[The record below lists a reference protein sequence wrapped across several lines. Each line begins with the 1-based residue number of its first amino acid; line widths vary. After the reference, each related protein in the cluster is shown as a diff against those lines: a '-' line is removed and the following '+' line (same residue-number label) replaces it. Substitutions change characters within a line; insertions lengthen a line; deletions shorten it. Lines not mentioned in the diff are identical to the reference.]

1 MNKLYSKKNVLV
13 YTAVLA
19 SFSLSAYAFDTTE
32 IKNEQT
38 PFAKE
43 FTQLDTNADG
53 HLNQSE
59 AVKDS
64 FFNKQTFKNADKNAD
79 GLLVQSEYSEAKSK
93 ASQKKVE
100 QVVDDSVITAKA
112 KSKLL
117 AEESFKSLNI
127 SVETYEGN
135 VILSGFVNS
144 NELKVKATEIVSSIE
159 GVKSVKN
166 SLMIKS

>member
-1 MNKLYSKKNVLV
+1 
-13 YTAVLA
+13 
-19 SFSLSAYAFDTTE
+19 
-32 IKNEQT
+32 
-38 PFAKE
+38 
-43 FTQLDTNADG
+43 
-53 HLNQSE
+53 
-59 AVKDS
+59 
-64 FFNKQTFKNADKNAD
+64 
-79 GLLVQSEYSEAKSK
+79 
-93 ASQKKVE
+93 
-100 QVVDDSVITAKA
+100 VITAKA